1 MVNFEQLAYVKK
13 IYEMESMIHA
23 AEAIHIS
30 QSAMSQ
36 SLANLEQEL
45 GYTLFHRSRKGT
57 LPTPE
62 GKQLIPFIID
72 ILDSRDKLSAEVEAM
87 TSHLK
92 GSLIIA
98 TIPTLFNKIIPKA
111 LSAFKKD
118 YPHINVEIFESSRED
133 IIRLVE
139 NNEVDIGLI
148 GIRDNEQLSS
158 TITLHSLNRTSDFKL
173 IVPKKSKLVLKDVVS
188 LEEIQQ
194 YPFVLYDRS
203 FYQHNFKEFEE
214 VYGPLKIVFRTNNLG
229 VVLRTVAEGLGVSIV
244 SSLMLEE
251 DLLIESGMIEQ
262 IPIGNPFDYYIYFT
276 ALTKGVQNKY
286 SVANTF
292 ITYIK
297 Q

>member
-1 MVNFEQLAYVKK
+1 M
-13 IYEMESMIHA
+13 
-23 AEAIHIS
+23 
-30 QSAMSQ
+30 
-36 SLANLEQEL
+36 
-45 GYTLFHRSRKGT
+45 
-57 LPTPE
+57 
-62 GKQLIPFIID
+62 
-72 ILDSRDKLSAEVEAM
+72 
-87 TSHLK
+87 
-92 GSLIIA
+92 
-98 TIPTLFNKIIPKA
+98 
-111 LSAFKKD
+111 
-118 YPHINVEIFESSRED
+118 
-133 IIRLVE
+133 
-139 NNEVDIGLI
+139 
-148 GIRDNEQLSS
+148 
-158 TITLHSLNRTSDFKL
+158 
-173 IVPKKSKLVLKDVVS
+173 S

-214 VYGPLKIVFRTNNLG
+214 VYGPLKIVFRTNNPG